1 MWGLLKQFVPA
12 FTCHFVPFSFV
23 LRYGG
28 QHVHVAADA
37 ILLQYGY
44 DPPHPPHLPLH
55 PPLPCEGIEIYGL
68 HPIVCRPPPPPSRK
82 TNAGGPTPSSEIS
95 RGFDPQQ
102 AFLQR
107 LTQVRTPA
115 RASTYATPVVRRTT
129 REPVH
134 LVQKVLEAFPG
145 RGWGM
150 KVLVML
156 SIEAKGLE
164 EWYHGVS
171 HPRSSRE
178 EAVLLGSFGSRLLVV
193 LRPRPPIRFCL

>member
-1 MWGLLKQFVPA
+1 MLRLLKQFVSA
-12 FTCHFVPFSFV
+12 FTRHFVPLCFF
-23 LRYGG
+23 LRRGG

-37 ILLQYGY
+37 IILQYAF

-55 PPLPCEGIEIYGL
+55 PPLHCEGIEIHDL
-68 HPIVCRPPPPPSRK
+68 HPIVCRPPPPPSRQ

-102 AFLQR
+102 AFLR
-107 LTQVRTPA
+107 RSTQVRTPGRA
-115 RASTYATPVVRRTT
+115 RTYVPPVARRTT

-145 RGWGM
+145 RGWGI

-164 EWYHGVS
+164 GWYQGVS

-178 EAVLLGSFGSRLLVV
+178 EAVLLGSFGSRLLAI
-193 LRPRPPIRFCL
+193 LRPLPALRFCW